1 MGAASAAWDRA
12 DDSEAAA
19 DRHKCP
25 FEALS
30 RFLSARGLRYM
41 WRAAISGGGAEGTM
55 QQRWG
60 LPIVA
65 WPSRLRPNYWDGVA
79 LPLVLGSVVLLAWA
93 SRQMGAPY
101 RLGQA
106 LAISL
111 DPRYLPEYGLRT
123 VLRMALALAAS
134 LAFSLAYAAF
144 AAKSRRAEKLLIP
157 VLDILQSVPILG
169 FLSITVTGFIALFPG
184 SLMGYE
190 CAAIFAIF
198 TSQAWNMTFSL
209 YQSFIGV
216 PQDLREAAR
225 MYHLSPWQSFW
236 QLEVPFATP
245 QLIWNMMMSV
255 SGGWFF
261 VVASEAISVNGQDVK
276 LPGIGSYIAL
286 AIEQRDLAAVGYAI
300 LAMLVLILI
309 YDQLLFRPLLA
320 WAQRFKVE
328 AVTQDEIEPPWF
340 LIMLQRAR
348 LFDVMRSVFDEAA
361 ALLSRLARRAAPRR
375 AGAHRLRFGAAGAR
389 WADLVWNGL
398 LIAGVAYALI
408 DIARFVDS
416 EVGLREVLH
425 VLLLGLCTL
434 ARVVV
439 LIALAALIWV
449 PIGVWIG
456 LRPRLARRV
465 QPIVQFLAA
474 FPANLFFPV
483 AVVAILRFHL
493 NVEIWVSPLMI
504 LGTQWY
510 ILFNVIAGT
519 LALPTDY
526 QFVASNLGVSR
537 FLWWRRLILPAIFPA
552 FVTGAVTAS
561 GGSWNA
567 SIVAEIV
574 RWGNDTL
581 VATGIGAYIAEAT
594 EKGDFPRI
602 ALGICVLCVYVL
614 LFNRLLWRRLYLL
627 AEERLRLD

>member
-1 MGAASAAWDRA
+1 
-12 DDSEAAA
+12 
-19 DRHKCP
+19 
-25 FEALS
+25 
-30 RFLSARGLRYM
+30 
-41 WRAAISGGGAEGTM
+41 M

-65 WPSRLRPNYWDGVA
+65 WPSRLRPNYWDGIA
-79 LPLVLGSVVLLAWA
+79 LPLVLGVFVLIAWA
-93 SRQMGAPY
+93 GRQMNVPY
-101 RLGQA
+101 RAGQA

-111 DPRYLPEYGLRT
+111 DPLKLPEYGLRT
-123 VLRMALALAAS
+123 VLRMALALVAS
-134 LAFSLAYAAF
+134 LVFSLAYAAL

-157 VLDILQSVPILG
+157 ILDVLQSVPILG

-209 YQSFIGV
+209 YQSFLGV

-236 QLEVPFATP
+236 QLEVPYAMP
-245 QLIWNMMMSV
+245 QLVWNMMMSV

-261 VVASEAISVNGQDVK
+261 VVASEAISVAGNDVK

-286 AIEQRDLAAVGYAI
+286 ATDQGDWGAVGWAI
-300 LAMLVLILI
+300 LAMLVFILV

-320 WAQRFKVE
+320 WGQRFKVE
-328 AVTQDEIEPPWF
+328 AIGQDEIEPPWF
-340 LIMLQRAR
+340 LVMLQRAR
-348 LFDVMRSVFDEAA
+348 LFDLLLAVFDRVA
-361 ALLSRLARRAAPRR
+361 ALASSAAKRALPRWRAWPRVAAIDPRR
-375 AGAHRLRFGAAGAR
+375 V
-389 WADLVWNGL
+389 DLLWN
-398 LIAGVAYALI
+398 A
-408 DIARFVDS
+408 
-416 EVGLREVLH
+416 
-425 VLLLGLCTL
+425 LLLGLVAYLILFVLRLIHSEVGWGEVGRVFFFGFVTL
-434 ARVVV
+434 VRVAV
-439 LIALAALIWV
+439 LIVLAALIWV
-449 PIGVWIG
+449 PIGVWVG
-456 LRPRLARRV
+456 LRPRIARRV

-483 AVVAILRFHL
+483 VVSAIVAFSL
-493 NVEIWVSPLMI
+493 NAEIWLSPLMI

-526 QFVASNLGVSR
+526 QYVASNLGVTR
-537 FLWWRRLILPAIFPA
+537 WLWWRRLVLPGIFPA

-567 SIVAEIV
+567 SIVAEV
-574 RWGNDTL
+574 VKWKGQTL
-581 VATGIGAYIAEAT
+581 TATGIGSYIAQGT
-594 EKGDFPRI
+594 ENGDFPRI
-602 ALGICVLCVYVL
+602 VLGIAVLCLYVL
-614 LFNRLLWRRLYLL
+614 VFNRLLWRRLYNL